1 MKTQRN
7 KPVPAAAPVAGTT
20 AGPAAVEPGR
30 YAWAIAAIFWFAYFM
45 NHADRLVIF
54 AIFPLIQALGL
65 LAGAPFIYLMAGAIG
80 ERIGLGPAL
89 ALTSLGYVLGGAL
102 LAIDCLLW
110 FRRDTTRMQAAYAA
124 GGAR

>member
-20 AGPAAVEPGR
+20 AGRAAVQPGG
-30 YAWAIAAIFWFAYFM
+30 YAWAIASIFWFAYFL

-54 AIFPLIQALGL
+54 AISPLIQVLGL
-65 LAGAPFIYLMAGAIG
+65 LAGTPFIYLMAGAIS
-80 ERIGLGPAL
+80 ERIGLGPVL
-89 ALTSLGYVLGGAL
+89 ALTSLGYALGGAL
-102 LAIDCLLW
+102 LAIDCLW
-110 FRRDTTRMQAAYAA
+110 FRRDATRMQAAYAA